1 MSIYADDFDNIPLYT
16 VGGGRGR
23 GHSEVITKGPD
34 IDDNRYDDL
43 GVHCGEYEWRVGTVY
58 PVRDDDGDIYETV
71 YTVEGNWTAE
81 AVEETLPEVLAD
93 VPYLEDELPVTVYNA
108 ESRNEYT
115 VPYEEMEEL
124 RQEWVCDS

>member
-1 MSIYADDFDNIPLYT
+1 M
-16 VGGGRGR
+16 
-23 GHSEVITKGPD
+23 
-34 IDDNRYDDL
+34 
-43 GVHCGEYEWRVGTVY
+43 Y

-71 YTVEGNWTAE
+71 YTVEGNWITE
-81 AVEETLPEVLAD
+81 AVEETLPEVLSD